1 MYGSPLIKEE
11 KKVAAVPATP
21 EPHRL
26 PQAVCSPG
34 QREAG
39 PSTQLSLLL
48 GLCFAPGPWQSIT
61 VNNKVLLYNLK
72 EPMPLK
78 TISFPL
84 G

>member
-1 MYGSPLIKEE
+1 MLLCPPPQHHTVSHTTERLSVPGARERLDPPLPWPL
-11 KKVAAVPATP
+11 V
-21 EPHRL
+21 
-26 PQAVCSPG
+26 
-34 QREAG
+34 

-61 VNNKVLLYNLK
+61 ANDKVLLYNLK